1 MQDKSFSILASI
13 IIIINLSAEIQT
25 SRFSLMINFT
35 NLLKRTTYIFDKI
48 TSLYLIDIKIIVE
61 ASEIISIFYELQ
73 LIDIKCMN

>member
-1 MQDKSFSILASI
+1 
-13 IIIINLSAEIQT
+13 
-25 SRFSLMINFT
+25 MINFT